1 LFSSKYSSRICRK
14 EDKVKIEKMRFR
26 IRHYHNKFSRKFY
39 ESYFVFMK
47 KREKDWKKF
56 VEKGHEKMTVM
67 FIPHNEKKIFNFQ
80 ISKFIISF
88 FIGLFIFII
97 VNFSYSV
104 IKNRIIKNVVKLLL
118 LSYNDIRADLIRY
131 EQLTNE
137 ITDIMD
143 DIKPEIEDLYQLA
156 AGTEDIGDLWAYK
169 DFDHD
174 VMAELQKNKRIVP
187 DEVFA
192 MKEVQ
197 KDLMSTTSTI
207 KTIKNF
213 IDVRSKVIQD
223 MPSIIPNPGHISSLF
238 GWRRSP
244 FGHGR
249 DFHTGI
255 DIAASAGTT
264 IRTTAPGVVVEA
276 GWGGGYGQS
285 VRIQHKFGY
294 QTIYGHMSAVAVYKG
309 AKVKKGDKIG
319 FVGMTGNATGNHCHY
334 EIRLGDIPINPYPYM
349 SRMW

>member
-1 LFSSKYSSRICRK
+1 MK
-14 EDKVKIEKMRFR
+14 FR
-26 IRHYHNKFSRKFY
+26 IKNFNSKVSGRFY
-39 ESYFVFMK
+39 ENYNIFLK
-47 KREKDWKKF
+47 KREKAWKRF
-56 VEKGHEKMTVM
+56 LEKGHEKMTVM

-80 ISKFIISF
+80 ISKFIILF
-88 FIGLFIFII
+88 FICLFFVGI
-97 VNFSYSV
+97 VTSSYAV
-104 IKNRIIKNVVKLLL
+104 IKNRQMKEEEQKLL

-131 EQLTNE
+131 EQYTNE

-156 AGTEDIGDLWAYK
+156 AGTDETGDIWTYSDYDKETMDSLNR
-169 DFDHD
+169 
-174 VMAELQKNKRIVP
+174 NKRIIP
-187 DEVFA
+187 DEIFA
-192 MKEVQ
+192 MKDIQ
-197 KDLMSTTSTI
+197 KDLLSTTSTI

-213 IDVRSKVIQD
+213 IDVRSRVTED

-264 IRTTAPGVVVEA
+264 IRATAPGVVASA
-276 GWGGGYGQS
+276 GWSGGYGQS

-294 QTIYGHMSAVAVYKG
+294 ETIYGHMSAISVGKG
-309 AKVKKGDKIG
+309 QKIRKGDRIG
-319 FVGMTGNATGNHCHY
+319 YVGMTGNATGNHCHY
-334 EIRLGDIPINPYPYM
+334 EIRLGNIPINPYPYM

>member
-1 LFSSKYSSRICRK
+1 
-14 EDKVKIEKMRFR
+14 MRFR
-26 IRHYHNKFSRKFY
+26 IRHYHNKLSRKFY
-39 ESYFVFMK
+39 ENYFIFK
-47 KREKDWKKF
+47 KRKEKVWKKF

-80 ISKFIISF
+80 ISKFIIF
-88 FIGLFIFII
+88 FFLSLFIFII
-97 VNFSYSV
+97 VTSSYAV
-104 IKNRIIKNVVKLLL
+104 IKNRNIKSEERKLL

-131 EQLTNE
+131 EQLTND

-143 DIKPEIEDLYQLA
+143 DLKPEIEDLYQLA
-156 AGTEDIGDLWAYK
+156 AGTDEIGDIWAYK

-174 VMAELQKNKRIVP
+174 VMEELLKNKRIVP
-187 DEVFA
+187 NEIFE

-255 DIAASAGTT
+255 DIAASAGTV
-264 IRTTAPGVVVEA
+264 IRTTAPGVVVSS
-276 GWGGGYGQS
+276 GWMGGYGKA

-294 QTIYGHMSAVAVYKG
+294 DTIYGHMSSIAVGGKG
-309 AKVKKGDKIG
+309 TKVNKGDRIG